1 MRIVFTSSLSF
12 RNWKRIGFYSLNSIS
27 PHVVRFLLIC
37 LLFCFSSILSTC
49 NKTRECRD
57 QTYQISCHPLVFG
70 RKETGKR
77 LRRCLIAIQSSMF
90 IECICTTI
98 SSRRLCGCRPS
109 RARKTAVFHWPAKS
123 SIVTNDYCLEM
134 CRTMCVLYSFFA
146 HILYTNG
153 PSFTDTYTTAMTTSR
168 WPFHCHT
175 IKIWAL
181 WEKIRLFVFFYGVSA
196 YRPLYRCR

>member
-1 MRIVFTSSLSF
+1 MLCIYGVHNADCVYEFVEFSKLKENWFLQLEFHLSACCPF
-12 RNWKRIGFYSLNSIS
+12 S
-27 PHVVRFLLIC
+27 LIC
-37 LLFCFSSILSTC
+37 LFFCFSSILSTC

-153 PSFTDTYTTAMTTSR
+153 PSFTDAYTTAMTTSR
-168 WPFHCHT
+168 WSFHCHT
-175 IKIWAL
+175 IKI
-181 WEKIRLFVFFYGVSA
+181 
-196 YRPLYRCR
+196 